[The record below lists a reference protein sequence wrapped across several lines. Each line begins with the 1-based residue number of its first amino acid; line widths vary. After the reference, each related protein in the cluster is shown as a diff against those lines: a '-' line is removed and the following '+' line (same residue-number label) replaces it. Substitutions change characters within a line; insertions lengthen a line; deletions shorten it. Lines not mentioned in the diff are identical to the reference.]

1 MVKLAKTAGFCYGVK
16 RAVDEVYAAV
26 EKGDKIC
33 TLGKLIHNEQV
44 VEDLESKGVYSYDRI
59 SDVPENTRVI
69 IRTHGVPKAVYNEL
83 ETLNKPYTDLT
94 CPFVEKIHKI
104 VWEHYQ
110 KGEKI
115 IIVGDET
122 HPEVIGIN
130 GWCNNEAFVLYD
142 TEKDI
147 PAEYANNP
155 CCVVAQTTINKKK
168 FVQIVHFIKKTCKDV
183 QFFDTICNATTKRQ
197 EEAAQLAAESDVML
211 VVGGMESSNTA
222 KLFEISKNLCPMT
235 FHIQTHEDIP
245 QKINKNRKIGITAGA
260 STPGCIIEEVVRA
273 MEENQKMEENF
284 AELFEQY
291 GSRTLNNG
299 DIVEGVVVEVRNNEV
314 IVDLGGFKYNGQL
327 SLDQLTDDPTA
338 KTSDLVKPGD
348 DIKVYV
354 IGVND
359 GEGKVVLSRKKIV
372 QQESWN
378 KIKEAYE
385 NGDVLDAKIIKAVK
399 GGVIAHALDT
409 QVFIP
414 ARQASER
421 FVQDLQTL
429 VGTEVQ
435 LKLTEVDDRRK
446 RVVGSVRVLL
456 DAARKEKEE
465 AFWSSAEVGKT
476 YSGTVK
482 SLTSFGAFVDLGGV
496 DGLVH
501 ISELSWSRIKHPSE
515 VVAVGDVVE
524 VYIKDL
530 KAENKKIS
538 LGYKKTEDN
547 PWEIAK
553 SKYNIGDI
561 VSVKIVR
568 MLSFGAFAEL
578 MPSVDGLIHVSQIA
592 ENRIE
597 KPEDVLQI
605 GQVVDAQIT
614 DINWETKKI
623 SLSIRALLEALRP
636 VEEAVPMPEKEEKDP
651 DAPVYSTE
659 ATEEEKAEA
668 IAELVEEDAE

>member
-69 IRTHGVPKAVYNEL
+69 IRTHGVPKSVYNEL
-83 ETLNKPYTDLT
+83 DSLNKPYTDLT

-104 VWEHYQ
+104 VSEHYE

-115 IIVGDET
+115 IIVGDEK

-147 PAEYANNP
+147 PTEYANNP

-378 KIKEAYE
+378 KVKEAYE
-385 NGDVLDAKIIKAVK
+385 NGEVLDAKIIKAVK

-409 QVFIP
+409 QVFVP

-538 LGYKKTEDN
+538 LGYKRTEDN

-568 MLSFGAFAEL
+568 MLNFGAFAEL

-636 VEEAVPMPEKEEKDP
+636 VEEAVPMPEEEKDP

-659 ATEEEKAEA
+659 ASEEEKAEA

>member
-69 IRTHGVPKAVYNEL
+69 IRTHGVPKSVYNEL
-83 ETLNKPYTDLT
+83 DSLNKPYTDLT

-104 VWEHYQ
+104 VSEHYEN
-110 KGEKI
+110 GEKI
-115 IIVGDET
+115 IIVGDEK

-147 PAEYANNP
+147 PTEYVNNP

-183 QFFDTICNATTKRQ
+183 LFFDTICNATTKRQ

-260 STPGCIIEEVVRA
+260 STPGCIIEGGVRA

-378 KIKEAYE
+378 KVKEAYE
-385 NGDVLDAKIIKAVK
+385 NGEVLDAKIIKAVK

-409 QVFIP
+409 QVFVP

-538 LGYKKTEDN
+538 LGYKRTEDN

-568 MLSFGAFAEL
+568 MLNFGAFAEL

-636 VEEAVPMPEKEEKDP
+636 VEEAVPMPEEEKDP

-659 ATEEEKAEA
+659 ASEEEKAEA

>member
-1 MVKLAKTAGFCYGVK
+1 MITLAKTAGFCYGVK
-16 RAVDEVYAAV
+16 RAVDKVYDCID
-26 EKGDKIC
+26 KGEKIC

-44 VEDLESKGVYSYDRI
+44 VSDLERKGVFSFEDI
-59 SDVPENTRVI
+59 DKIPEGTKVI
-69 IRTHGVPKAVYNEL
+69 IRTHGVPESIYNK
-83 ETLNKPYTDLT
+83 LNEQNKEYWDLT
-94 CPFVEKIHKI
+94 CPFVEKIHNI
-104 VWEHYQ
+104 VSEHY
-110 KGEKI
+110 KRGEKI
-115 IIVGDET
+115 IIVGDEN

-142 TEKDI
+142 TDKEI
-147 PAEYANNP
+147 PSDFVQNP
-155 CCVVAQTTINKKK
+155 CCVVAQTTINRKN
-168 FVQIVHFIKKTCKDV
+168 FVQIVNFIEKTCKDV

-197 EEAAQLAAESDVML
+197 EEAAQLAADSDVML
-211 VVGGMESSNTA
+211 VVGGIESSNTH
-222 KLFEISKNLCPMT
+222 KLFEISKSLCPET
-235 FHIQTHEDIP
+235 FHIQTYEDIP
-245 QKINKNRKIGITAGA
+245 QKINKNNRKIGITAGA

-273 MEENQKMEENF
+273 MEENF

-299 DIVEGVVVEVRNNEV
+299 DIVEGVVVEVRQNEV

-327 SLDQLTDDPTA
+327 SLDQMTDDPSA
-338 KTSDLVKPGD
+338 KTTDLVKPGD

-378 KIKEAYE
+378 RIKEAYE
-385 NGDVLDAKIIKAVK
+385 NGEVLNGKIIKAVK
-399 GGVIAHALDT
+399 GGVIAHVLDT

-429 VGTEVQ
+429 VGTEVD

-456 DAARKEKEE
+456 DAARKEKED
-465 AFWSSAEVGKT
+465 AFWSAAEVGKT

-501 ISELSWSRIKHPSE
+501 ISELSWGRIKHPSE

-524 VYIKDL
+524 VYIKDIN
-530 KAENKKIS
+530 AETKKIS

-553 SKYNIGDI
+553 GKYNIGDI

-568 MLSFGAFAEL
+568 MLTFGAFAEL
-578 MPSVDGLIHVSQIA
+578 MPTVDGLIHVSQIA
-592 ENRIE
+592 DKRVE
-597 KPEDVLQI
+597 KPEDVLSI

-636 VEEAVPMPEKEEKDP
+636 VEEVVPMPEEEAADE
-651 DAPVYSTE
+651 DAPVYSTD
-659 ATEEEKAEA
+659 ATDEEKAEA
-668 IAELVEEDAE
+668 VAELVEEDAE

>member
-69 IRTHGVPKAVYNEL
+69 IRTHGVPKSVYNEL
-83 ETLNKPYTDLT
+83 DSLNKPYTDLT

-104 VWEHYQ
+104 VSEHYE

-115 IIVGDET
+115 IIVGDEK

-147 PAEYANNP
+147 PTEYANNP

-378 KIKEAYE
+378 KVKEAYE
-385 NGDVLDAKIIKAVK
+385 NGEVLDAKIIKAVK

-409 QVFIP
+409 QVFVP

-538 LGYKKTEDN
+538 LGYKRTEDN

-568 MLSFGAFAEL
+568 MLNFGAFAEL

-636 VEEAVPMPEKEEKDP
+636 VEEAVPMPEEEKDP

>member
-69 IRTHGVPKAVYNEL
+69 IRTHGVPKSVYNEL
-83 ETLNKPYTDLT
+83 DSLNKPYTDLT

-104 VWEHYQ
+104 VSEHYE

-115 IIVGDET
+115 IIVGDEK

-147 PAEYANNP
+147 PTEYANNP

-197 EEAAQLAAESDVML
+197 EEAAQLAAENDVML

-378 KIKEAYE
+378 KVKEAYE
-385 NGDVLDAKIIKAVK
+385 NGEVLDAKIIKAVK

-409 QVFIP
+409 QVFVP

-538 LGYKKTEDN
+538 LGYKRTEDN

-568 MLSFGAFAEL
+568 MLNFGAFAEL

-636 VEEAVPMPEKEEKDP
+636 VEEAVPMPEEEKDP

>member
-69 IRTHGVPKAVYNEL
+69 IRTHGVPKSVYNEL
-83 ETLNKPYTDLT
+83 DSLNKPYTDLT

-104 VWEHYQ
+104 VSEHYE

-115 IIVGDET
+115 IIVGDEK

-147 PAEYANNP
+147 PTEYANNS

-378 KIKEAYE
+378 KVKEAYE
-385 NGDVLDAKIIKAVK
+385 NGEVLDAKIIKAVK

-409 QVFIP
+409 QVFVP

-538 LGYKKTEDN
+538 LGYKRTEDN

-568 MLSFGAFAEL
+568 MLNFGAFAEL

-636 VEEAVPMPEKEEKDP
+636 VEEAVPMPEEEKDP